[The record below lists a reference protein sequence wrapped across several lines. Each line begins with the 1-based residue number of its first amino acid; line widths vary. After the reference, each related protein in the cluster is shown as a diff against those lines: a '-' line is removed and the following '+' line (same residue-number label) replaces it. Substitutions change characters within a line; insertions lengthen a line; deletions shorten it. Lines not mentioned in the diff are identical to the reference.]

1 MGLASK
7 RPRAEC
13 DLKNQL
19 HSRKKSQYHICLGEK
34 QKLYFHY
41 GLIKHLLLNYVHI
54 TGKAKGTISRVL
66 LQLLEMRL
74 WTMLSSF
81 ICEFSH
87 VLKFSV
93 HNCCNLYMINI
104 NASIGV
110 H

>member
-54 TGKAKGTISRVL
+54 TGKAKGAIGRVL
-66 LQLLEMRL
+66 LQ
-74 WTMLSSF
+74 
-81 ICEFSH
+81 
-87 VLKFSV
+87 
-93 HNCCNLYMINI
+93 
-104 NASIGV
+104 
-110 H
+110 